1 MQNKIKVAVVDDD
14 DSMHEILHAYYDDS
28 ELIELK
34 FDFTDSRKFMEAA
47 PSLDFDLC
55 FLDIMMPGMDGLLVA
70 QLLKNKPFIFITGS
84 EDKLKAAL
92 GLEPM
97 DIVTKPFNKTR
108 LDHAIERA
116 HKMIIGNAQYALFS
130 VAESQRKVSVHLP
143 DILFVGTDEYDPRH
157 KPIILKG
164 GIKYTIMDCSLEKLL
179 SITSHLV
186 QVNRRE
192 LVALETINEMQHD
205 VISIKNTFPDTIPR
219 EITLSRAYKQTVSK
233 KIFYR

>member
-1 MQNKIKVAVVDDD
+1 MNTKIKVAVVDDD
-14 DSMHEILHAYYDDS
+14 DAMHDILHDYYNDS
-28 ELIELK
+28 GLIEIK

-55 FLDIMMPGMDGLLVA
+55 LLDITMPGADGLLIA

-84 EDKLKAAL
+84 DDKLKAAL

-108 LDHAIERA
+108 LDHAIEKA
-116 HKMIIGNAQYALFS
+116 HKMIVENNQYALFS
-130 VAESQRKVSVHLP
+130 VAECNRKVSIHLP

-164 GIKYTIMDCSLEKLL
+164 GVKYTIMDCSLEELL
-179 SITSHLV
+179 SLTNHLV

-192 LVALETINEMQHD
+192 LISLEVINEVEHD
-205 VISIKNTFPDTIPR
+205 LISVKNTCPDIMPK
-219 EITLSRAYKQTVSK
+219 EVTLSRAYKKTVSK
-233 KIFYR
+233 RIFFK